1 MMKFNFDYLQRR
13 KENLIENIIIRE
25 KTFSVAME
33 EMQSLIILP
42 ASDILECTR
51 SLLLRSSSETKQKL
65 TCYAMWLPLPT
76 KSL

>member
-1 MMKFNFDYLQRR
+1 MMKFNFDYPQRR

-42 ASDILECTR
+42 AGDILECTR
-51 SLLLRSSSETKQKL
+51 SVFLRSSSETKQKL
-65 TCYAMWLPLPT
+65 T
-76 KSL
+76 